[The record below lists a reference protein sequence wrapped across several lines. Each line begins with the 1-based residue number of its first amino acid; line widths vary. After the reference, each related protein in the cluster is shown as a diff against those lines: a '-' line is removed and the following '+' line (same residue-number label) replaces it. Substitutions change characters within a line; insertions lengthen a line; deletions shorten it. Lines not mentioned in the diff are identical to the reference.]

1 MAQNTQN
8 DYNALKRRNRRRLVG
23 AVVMVLLAVLIL
35 WQVLSKAPPS
45 HVESQ
50 NIVINDGSGTIDTA
64 PLEEVSATTP
74 TLPPLEVV
82 SAPVVSNTSSDVTI
96 SDLGIN
102 QGTNVVTDDDGP
114 TPSTQTTT
122 TEPKPPVVT
131 TTVKPP
137 KVEKPVI
144 VAKPPKVEKPVQ
156 KPSQVNPQD
165 ILDGKVVVA
174 DASTALKQGKVVIQ
188 VAALS
193 DATKAAELKGR
204 LSGLGVNATV
214 SKVSTSKGDI
224 SRVRVG
230 PFASRDEAQKT
241 LQTLKN
247 AGIDGI
253 VVSQ

>member
-45 HVESQ
+45 RVESQ
-50 NIVINDGSGTIDTA
+50 NIVINDGSDTIDTA

-82 SAPVVSNTSSDVTI
+82 SAPVVTDTSSDVTI
-96 SDLGIN
+96 GDLGVA
-102 QGTNVVTDDDGP
+102 QGTTVTDDDAQVN
-114 TPSTQTTT
+114 TQTTT
-122 TEPKPPVVT
+122 PDPKPT
-131 TTVKPP
+131 TTAQTTKPT
-137 KVEKPVI
+137 KVEKPVT
-144 VAKPPKVEKPVQ
+144 KPAKVEPPVKKPA
-156 KPSQVNPQD
+156 QVNPQD

-174 DASTALKQGKVVIQ
+174 DASTAVKQGKVVIQ

>member
-23 AVVMVLLAVLIL
+23 AVVMVLLAVVIL
-35 WQVLSKAPPS
+35 WQVLSKAPPTR
-45 HVESQ
+45 VESQ
-50 NIVINDGSGTIDTA
+50 NIVINDGSDTIETA
-64 PLEEVSATTP
+64 PMEDVSATP

-82 SAPVVSNTSSDVTI
+82 SAPVVPENSSDVTI
-96 SDLGIN
+96 GDLN
-102 QGTNVVTDDDGP
+102 SQGSVVVTDDDGP
-114 TPSTQTTT
+114 APSTQTTT

-137 KVEKPVI
+137 KVEKPTV
-144 VAKPPKVEKPVQ
+144 VAKPPKVEKPVKQ
-156 KPSQVNPQD
+156 PSQANPQD
-165 ILDGKVVVA
+165 ILDGKVVIA
-174 DASTALKQGKVVIQ
+174 DASTSTAKQGKVVIQ

-193 DATKAAELKGR
+193 DATKAAELKSR
-204 LSGLGVNATV
+204 ISGLGVNVTV

-230 PFASRDEAQKT
+230 PFASREEAQKT
-241 LQTLKN
+241 LQKLKN

>member
-23 AVVMVLLAVLIL
+23 AVVMVLLAVVIL
-35 WQVLSKAPPS
+35 WQVLSKAPPTR
-45 HVESQ
+45 VESQ
-50 NIVINDGSGTIDTA
+50 NIVINDGSGTIDTV
-64 PLEEVSATTP
+64 PMEDVSATP

-82 SAPVVSNTSSDVTI
+82 NAPVVPENSSDVTI
-96 SDLGIN
+96 GDLN
-102 QGTNVVTDDDGP
+102 SQGTVVVTEDDGP
-114 TPSTQTTT
+114 APSTQTTN

-137 KVEKPVI
+137 KVDKPVV
-144 VAKPPKVEKPVQ
+144 VAKPPKVEKPVKQ
-156 KPSQVNPQD
+156 PSQVNPQD
-165 ILDGKVVVA
+165 ILDGKVVIA
-174 DASTALKQGKVVIQ
+174 DASTSTAKQGKVVIQ

-204 LSGLGVNATV
+204 ISGLGVNATV

-230 PFASRDEAQKT
+230 PFASREEAQKT
-241 LQTLKN
+241 LQKLKN

>member
-23 AVVMVLLAVLIL
+23 AVVMVLLAVVIL
-35 WQVLSKAPPS
+35 WQVLSKAPPTR
-45 HVESQ
+45 VESQ

-64 PLEEVSATTP
+64 PMEDVSATP

-82 SAPVVSNTSSDVTI
+82 SAPVVTENSSDVTI
-96 SDLGIN
+96 GDLN
-102 QGTNVVTDDDGP
+102 SQGTVVVTDDDGP
-114 TPSTQTTT
+114 APSTQTTVT
-122 TEPKPPVVT
+122 DPKPPVVT

-137 KVEKPVI
+137 KVEKPVV

-156 KPSQVNPQD
+156 KPSQANPQD
-165 ILDGKVVVA
+165 ILDGKVVIA
-174 DASTALKQGKVVIQ
+174 DASTSTAKQGKVVIQ

-204 LSGLGVNATV
+204 ISGLGVNATV

-230 PFASRDEAQKT
+230 PFASREEAQIT
-241 LQTLKN
+241 LQKLKN